1 MKTRCT
7 LTSLFEAN
15 KSELKSKLA
24 GLNLF
29 QDTEKIRSIIESYLQ
44 RMFNQEGEFRQNL
57 SQAEDYILQ
66 SALML
71 LNAQQE
77 MVKVM
82 TTQPQTI
89 QKKVSTKIEPQSKG
103 LKKELYPHTLLGTAV
118 GGAVGTLAGSW
129 GAVFG
134 AIAGTAVVLYYA
146 STLQK
151 EENTTS
157 HNNGIEEEVKTTIDT
172 TIFLEIIGRICKS
185 VDNLIATFRTQI
197 QRVVNKYEEQEPPTL
212 ENTYSSLLES
222 IQSLLGVAYSKQ
234 PDEKRLNKIDQRI
247 EQVADSLENYGLEI
261 VKYSDENISL
271 FEQFQS
277 DKVTG
282 TTMIYPA
289 ITKNGNLIKRGKVF
303 VNKQTN
309 K

>member
-1 MKTRCT
+1 METRCT

-44 RMFNQEGEFRQNL
+44 QMFNQEGEFRQNL

-82 TTQPQTI
+82 TTQPQTV
-89 QKKVSTKIEPQSKG
+89 QKKVSRKIESQSKG
-103 LKKELYPHTLLGTAV
+103 LKRELYPHTLLGTAV

-151 EENTTS
+151 EENVTS
-157 HNNGIEEEVKTTIDT
+157 HNNGIEEEVKRTIDT
-172 TIFLEIIGRICKS
+172 AIFLEIIGRICKS
-185 VDNLIATFRTQI
+185 VDNLITTFRTQI
-197 QRVVNKYEEQEPPTL
+197 QRVVNKYEEQETPTL
-212 ENTYSSLLES
+212 EHTYSSLLES

-234 PDEKRLNKIDQRI
+234 SDEKRLNKIDQRI
-247 EQVADSLENYGLEI
+247 EQVVDSLGNYGLEI

-271 FEQFQS
+271 FEQLQS
-277 DKVTG
+277 DKVTEP
-282 TTMIYPA
+282 TMIYPA
-289 ITKNGNLIKRGKVF
+289 ITKNGSLVKRGKVF
-303 VNKQTN
+303 VKA
-309 K
+309 

>member
-1 MKTRCT
+1 METKCT
-7 LTSLFEAN
+7 LTGLFEAN

-44 RMFNQEGEFRQNL
+44 QMFNQEGEFRQNL
-57 SQAEDYILQ
+57 SRAEDYILQ

-82 TTQPQTI
+82 TTQPQTT
-89 QKKVSTKIEPQSKG
+89 QKKVSTKIESQSRG

-151 EENTTS
+151 EENVIS
-157 HNNGIEEEVKTTIDT
+157 HNNRIGEEVKTMIDT
-172 TIFLEIIGRICKS
+172 TIFLDIIGRICKS

-197 QRVVNKYEEQEPPTL
+197 QRVVNKYEEQESPTL
-212 ENTYSSLLES
+212 ENAYSSLLES

-247 EQVADSLENYGLEI
+247 EQVVDSLENYGLEI
-261 VKYSDENISL
+261 VKYSEENISL
-271 FEQFQS
+271 FEQLQS
-277 DKVTG
+277 DKVTEP
-282 TTMIYPA
+282 TMIYPA
-289 ITKNGNLIKRGKVF
+289 ITKNGNLVKRGKVF
-303 VNKQTN
+303 VKA
-309 K
+309 